1 MPTKTARRDY
11 NELLP
16 GFVTSQTLINPAPR
30 NMQQRG
36 RGEFSQS
43 QHTGSANQSEPIVYF
58 WGRGFIK
65 PGNDQRV
72 YRRRDRAV

>member
-16 GFVTSQTLINPAPR
+16 GFVTSWTQINPAPG

-36 RGEFSQS
+36 EAMCVALEKRKK
-43 QHTGSANQSEPIVYF
+43 N
-58 WGRGFIK
+58 
-65 PGNDQRV
+65 
-72 YRRRDRAV
+72 